1 MAVHGCLPV
10 VDAAQRNGDPH
21 LHSNCPPNWNEHARL
36 YDFLQEHELVK
47 VNVDAKISRSPA
59 STGRYVRS
67 ESAKLARS
75 KSKRLE

>member
-47 VNVDAKISRSPA
+47 VNVRREDQPVSSQHGEVCTI
-59 STGRYVRS
+59 
-67 ESAKLARS
+67 
-75 KSKRLE
+75 